1 MFYIRMIELFYN
13 DISNKINTVLKWQLE
28 FRPRFFI
35 VYDSRNSQHF
45 TKILRL
51 KTLVSQRALQYNL
64 QWILILIFLLWKVWL
79 KKRTGNLLQ
88 YNFVVLFL
96 SSVCNL
102 FHEKF
107 SWVDSCHICNHTRI
121 TTLQMFIQT
130 GEKSLKIH

>member
-1 MFYIRMIELFYN
+1 MIELFYN

-64 QWILILIFLLWKVWL
+64 QWILILIFLLWKVL
-79 KKRTGNLLQ
+79 LNKRTGNLLQ

-102 FHEKF
+102 FHENF

>member
-1 MFYIRMIELFYN
+1 MIGLFYN

-79 KKRTGNLLQ
+79 KKRIGNLLQ

-107 SWVDSCHICNHTRI
+107 SWVVVIFAIIPELLHFKCLYRLVKKGAI
-121 TTLQMFIQT
+121 TDNRVI
-130 GEKSLKIH
+130 SP

>member
-1 MFYIRMIELFYN
+1 MIELFYN

-64 QWILILIFLLWKVWL
+64 QWILILIF
-79 KKRTGNLLQ
+79 
-88 YNFVVLFL
+88 Y
-96 SSVCNL
+96 C
-102 FHEKF
+102 EK
-107 SWVDSCHICNHTRI
+107 C
-121 TTLQMFIQT
+121 
-130 GEKSLKIH
+130 G